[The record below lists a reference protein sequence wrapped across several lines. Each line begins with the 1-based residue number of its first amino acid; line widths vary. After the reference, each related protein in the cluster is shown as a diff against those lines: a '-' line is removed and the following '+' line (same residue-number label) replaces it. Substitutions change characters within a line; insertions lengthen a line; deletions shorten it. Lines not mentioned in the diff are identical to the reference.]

1 MSKPYLAGYLYIAL
15 TIILTVYG
23 QLVIKWRMNFLGQL
37 PDTFT
42 SKVVFLM
49 KAVFDPYIF
58 SSFFAAFLASL
69 AWMAAVTKF
78 DISYA
83 YPFMSLAFVLVL
95 IFSYILFNESLT
107 VNKVLGLALII
118 VGIIISSK
126 K

>member
-1 MSKPYLAGYLYIAL
+1 MLKSHLIGYFYIGL
-15 TIILTVYG
+15 TILFTVYG
-23 QLVIKWRMNFLGQL
+23 QLVIKWRMNILGSLPENFYDKLLFLI
-37 PDTFT
+37 
-42 SKVVFLM
+42 

-95 IFSYILFNESLT
+95 IFSFLLFNESMT
-107 VNKVLGLALII
+107 IYKVVGLALII
-118 VGIIISSK
+118 IGIVISSK